1 MGEGVSGDEAG
12 VWVSVALTPGGR
24 LRSEKMAG
32 NEGGRD
38 TPSKGMPWTPWGWDP
53 DWQENG
59 KLESVARV
67 LRSLAMEGRRA
78 DSGVRGG
85 MIHRKFFGI

>member
-1 MGEGVSGDEAG
+1 MGEISLARGC
-12 VWVSVALTPGGR
+12 PGHP
-24 LRSEKMAG
+24 AAV
-32 NEGGRD
+32 
-38 TPSKGMPWTPWGWDP
+38 WGWDP
-53 DWQENG
+53 DWQEKG

-85 MIHRKFFGI
+85 MIQRKFFGI